1 MKRHFS
7 RDIGDFFLLSSNF
20 HFEKTRRVQTVIA
33 DKRVVMRINCRVIA
47 IMLFVFLGRA
57 YADAPLPSQQEY
69 EPPNGKGR
77 VVVVVS
83 GHSGPGN
90 YAYVAKDFAE
100 QGYYAVLVD
109 GNDFWIKVGRG
120 GIKGGGGE
128 ALKGVITRSQQ
139 SPHALPGKVAVVG
152 FSMGG
157 GATLTYATQMP
168 ELVSAV
174 VVYYPVTYDIT
185 NPDNFVSKIKV
196 PTLMFAGGR
205 DTYKNCCR
213 IETARKLADAA
224 KKSEGKVMLEVFEYP
239 DAEHGFIIKTIK
251 AYSPTDAADA
261 FRRTLSHLRQYLG
274 E

>member
-1 MKRHFS
+1 
-7 RDIGDFFLLSSNF
+7 
-20 HFEKTRRVQTVIA
+20 
-33 DKRVVMRINCRVIA
+33 MRINCRVIV

-57 YADAPLPSQQEY
+57 YADAAVSSEQEY
-69 EPPNGKGR
+69 EPPKGKGR

-83 GHSGPGN
+83 GQTGPGN

-109 GNDFWIKVGRG
+109 GNDFWMTSGAGETKGRG
-120 GIKGGGGE
+120 TGRIRSSAGE
-128 ALKGVITRSQQ
+128 VLLKGVITRSQQ
-139 SPHALPGKVAVVG
+139 STHALPGKVAVVG
-152 FSMGG
+152 FSLG
-157 GATLTYATQMP
+157 GASTLAYATRMP

-174 VVYYPVTYDIT
+174 VVYYPATSYIT
-185 NPDNFVSKIKV
+185 NPDSFVSEMKV

-239 DAEHGFIIKTIK
+239 DAEHGFIIKSSK
-251 AYSPTDAADA
+251 AWSPSDAADA
-261 FRRTLSHLRQYLG
+261 FRRTLSHLRQYLS

>member
-1 MKRHFS
+1 
-7 RDIGDFFLLSSNF
+7 
-20 HFEKTRRVQTVIA
+20 
-33 DKRVVMRINCRVIA
+33 
-47 IMLFVFLGRA
+47 MLFVFLGC
-57 YADAPLPSQQEY
+57 APLLSQKGY
-69 EPPNGKGR
+69 EPPQGKGR

-83 GHSGPGN
+83 GHTGPGN
-90 YAYVAKDFAE
+90 YAYVANDFAE

-109 GNDFWIKVGRG
+109 GNDFWIK
-120 GIKGGGGE
+120 GGGGE
-128 ALKGVITRSQQ
+128 IKGDGGEALLKGVITRSQQ

-152 FSMGG
+152 FSLG
-157 GATLTYATQMP
+157 GASTLTYATRMP

-174 VVYYPVTYDIT
+174 VVYYPATYYIT

-239 DAEHGFIIKTIK
+239 YAEHGFIIKSIK
-251 AYSPTDAADA
+251 AWSPTDAADA
-261 FRRTLSHLRQYLG
+261 FRRTLSHLRQYSG

>member
-1 MKRHFS
+1 
-7 RDIGDFFLLSSNF
+7 
-20 HFEKTRRVQTVIA
+20 
-33 DKRVVMRINCRVIA
+33 MRINCRVIA

-57 YADAPLPSQQEY
+57 YADAPLPSQKEY
-69 EPPNGKGR
+69 EPPKGKGR

-83 GHSGPGN
+83 GHSGPDN
-90 YAYVAKDFAE
+90 YAYVAEDFAE

-109 GNDFWIKVGRG
+109 GNDFWVKSG
-120 GIKGGGGE
+120 GSE
-128 ALKGVITRSQQ
+128 ARLKGVITRSQQ

-152 FSMGG
+152 FSRG
-157 GATLTYATQMP
+157 GASTLTYATRMP

-174 VVYYPVTYDIT
+174 VVYYPATQHIT

-239 DAEHGFIIKTIK
+239 YAEHGFIIKSIK
-251 AYSPTDAADA
+251 AWSPTDAADA
-261 FRRTLSHLRQYLG
+261 FRRTLSHLRQYSG

>member
-1 MKRHFS
+1 
-7 RDIGDFFLLSSNF
+7 
-20 HFEKTRRVQTVIA
+20 
-33 DKRVVMRINCRVIA
+33 MRINCRVIA
-47 IMLFVFLGRA
+47 IMLFVFLGQA
-57 YADAPLPSQQEY
+57 CAGALLPFQKEY
-69 EPPNGKGR
+69 EPPKGKGR

-83 GHSGPGN
+83 GHSGPDN
-90 YAYVAKDFAE
+90 YAYVAEDFAE

-109 GNDFWIKVGRG
+109 GNDFWVKSG
-120 GIKGGGGE
+120 GSE
-128 ALKGVITRSQQ
+128 ARLKGVITRSQQ

-152 FSMGG
+152 FSRG
-157 GATLTYATQMP
+157 GASTLTYATRMP

-174 VVYYPVTYDIT
+174 VVYYPATQHIT

-239 DAEHGFIIKTIK
+239 YAEHGFTIK
-251 AYSPTDAADA
+251 SSKAWSPTDAADA
-261 FRRTLSHLRQYLG
+261 FRRTLSHLRQYSG

>member
-1 MKRHFS
+1 M
-7 RDIGDFFLLSSNF
+7 
-20 HFEKTRRVQTVIA
+20 RV
-33 DKRVVMRINCRVIA
+33 NCRVIA
-47 IMLFVFLGRA
+47 IMLFVFLTRA

-69 EPPNGKGR
+69 EPPKGKGR

-83 GHSGPGN
+83 GHSGPDN
-90 YAYVAKDFAE
+90 YAYVAEDFAE

-109 GNDFWIKVGRG
+109 GNDFWVKSG
-120 GIKGGGGE
+120 GSE
-128 ALKGVITRSQQ
+128 ARLKGVITRSQQ

-152 FSMGG
+152 FSRG
-157 GATLTYATQMP
+157 GASTLTYATRMP

-174 VVYYPVTYDIT
+174 VVYYPATQHIT

-205 DTYKNCCR
+205 DTYKNCCL
-213 IETARKLADAA
+213 IETARKLADSA

-239 DAEHGFIIKTIK
+239 YAEHGFTIK
-251 AYSPTDAADA
+251 SSRAWLPTDAADA
-261 FRRTLSHLRQYLG
+261 FRRTLSHLRQYSG